1 MAALAGLGPPPDPC
15 LLAGRAGLS
24 TISPSLFSI
33 FNQAVWPYIHT
44 SEEIA
49 GTTNRI
55 RSNELHKAD
64 PTNERMPLN
73 RILTAWNEPVEP
85 KIVKDIITYM
95 KSMPTEQETL
105 VLQCAEHLEKSQ
117 TLSAV
122 LAVVHALNDGEILMR
137 CRDEDME
144 SDFSREFERLMGD
157 SVKNQGSD

>member
-1 MAALAGLGPPPDPC
+1 
-15 LLAGRAGLS
+15 
-24 TISPSLFSI
+24 
-33 FNQAVWPYIHT
+33 
-44 SEEIA
+44 
-49 GTTNRI
+49 
-55 RSNELHKAD
+55 
-64 PTNERMPLN
+64 MPLN

-157 SVKNQGSD
+157 SVKNQGSE